1 MVIHMTRQQLY
12 TRGGILDEL
21 MDTGFSAAG
30 LVDAA
35 GRLIRYSVPTLRDLG
50 KTQEEC
56 VGRPIE
62 ELDPDTHLGQVA
74 RTGVPEAGRLVL
86 MRGKYHIVTELP
98 IYEGTDRIGG
108 MGMLVSLDTNKLKR
122 ALGKLSE
129 GSTQSA
135 ALYDSLARASGSYTF
150 NDFIGEHPLVRELLD
165 RCRQAASTQS
175 ATSRPPRL
183 MTASTNDVAGSW

>member
-108 MGMLVSLDTNKLKR
+108 MGML
-122 ALGKLSE
+122 
-129 GSTQSA
+129 
-135 ALYDSLARASGSYTF
+135 
-150 NDFIGEHPLVRELLD
+150 
-165 RCRQAASTQS
+165 
-175 ATSRPPRL
+175 
-183 MTASTNDVAGSW
+183 

>member
-74 RTGVPEAGRLVL
+74 RGAVGAHAGEIPHRHGASHL
-86 MRGKYHIVTELP
+86 RGHRSHRRH
-98 IYEGTDRIGG
+98 GH
-108 MGMLVSLDTNKLKR
+108 
-122 ALGKLSE
+122 A
-129 GSTQSA
+129 
-135 ALYDSLARASGSYTF
+135 
-150 NDFIGEHPLVRELLD
+150 GEPGYQ
-165 RCRQAASTQS
+165 QAQ
-175 ATSRPPRL
+175 
-183 MTASTNDVAGSW
+183 AGPG

>member
-74 RTGVPEAGRLVL
+74 PGCLRRGGWCSCGGNTTSSRSFPSTRAQIASEAW
-86 MRGKYHIVTELP
+86 
-98 IYEGTDRIGG
+98 
-108 MGMLVSLDTNKLKR
+108 
-122 ALGKLSE
+122 A
-129 GSTQSA
+129 
-135 ALYDSLARASGSYTF
+135 
-150 NDFIGEHPLVRELLD
+150 
-165 RCRQAASTQS
+165 C
-175 ATSRPPRL
+175 
-183 MTASTNDVAGSW
+183 W

>member
-56 VGRPIE
+56 VGRPSE
-62 ELDPDTHLGQVA
+62 ELDPDTHLGL
-74 RTGVPEAGRLVL
+74 TGKPNDKVFNCLNFLSAKGKRIWIRIVLLEGLSATPEYIKKISAFLKNYKIEKIELLPYHNMGEKKWEALGL
-86 MRGKYHIVTELP
+86 KYELKDAKTPDRGKV
-98 IYEGTDRIGG
+98 
-108 MGMLVSLDTNKLKR
+108 
-122 ALGKLSE
+122 
-129 GSTQSA
+129 A
-135 ALYDSLARASGSYTF
+135 ALAKILEDDGYVVSF
-150 NDFIGEHPLVRELLD
+150 
-165 RCRQAASTQS
+165 Q
-175 ATSRPPRL
+175 
-183 MTASTNDVAGSW
+183 

>member
-35 GRLIRYSVPTLRDLG
+35 GTAHPLLRPYPADLG

-74 RTGVPEAGRLVL
+74 RTGVPEAGRVGAHAGEIPHRHGASHL
-86 MRGKYHIVTELP
+86 RGHRSHRRH
-98 IYEGTDRIGG
+98 GH
-108 MGMLVSLDTNKLKR
+108 
-122 ALGKLSE
+122 A
-129 GSTQSA
+129 
-135 ALYDSLARASGSYTF
+135 
-150 NDFIGEHPLVRELLD
+150 GEPGYQ
-165 RCRQAASTQS
+165 QAQ
-175 ATSRPPRL
+175 
-183 MTASTNDVAGSW
+183 AGPG

>member
-50 KTQEEC
+50 KPQEEC

-86 MRGKYHIVTELP
+86 MRGK
-98 IYEGTDRIGG
+98 
-108 MGMLVSLDTNKLKR
+108 
-122 ALGKLSE
+122 
-129 GSTQSA
+129 
-135 ALYDSLARASGSYTF
+135 
-150 NDFIGEHPLVRELLD
+150 
-165 RCRQAASTQS
+165 
-175 ATSRPPRL
+175 
-183 MTASTNDVAGSW
+183 